1 MMSAI
6 DACGAWKGRGGRS
19 GVNYGGLT
27 LGRVSY
33 PNVNVVGAV
42 SLVEG
47 AELLGLLGSA
57 EDGAAVI
64 VDGGACFLEVPVD
77 NVLVG

>member
-1 MMSAI
+1 MSAI

-47 AELLGLLGSA
+47 SHLLLEGSVTVAVVVGAEEGR
-57 EDGAAVI
+57 
-64 VDGGACFLEVPVD
+64 
-77 NVLVG
+77 

>member
-1 MMSAI
+1 VMSAI

-47 AELLGLLGSA
+47 A
-57 EDGAAVI
+57 
-64 VDGGACFLEVPVD
+64 
-77 NVLVG
+77 